1 MKNQGSQPYTV
12 KMGPRQNECKYLGI
26 KKTFCGFCCE
36 NLNDLK
42 DFIELKDLRPQGL
55 GPIEITYVLF

>member
-1 MKNQGSQPYTV
+1 MEGLIKSATV
-12 KMGPRQNECKYLGI
+12 CI
-26 KKTFCGFCCE
+26 KIVVILE

-55 GPIEITYVLF
+55 GPIEITYVLFDFPYHIWPTLL